1 MPRRLRSPLA
11 VLSCLLALVAPAA
24 ALAQHAHGAHEHG
37 VAELTVALEGR
48 MLQVELISPLD
59 NLVGFEHAPAD
70 AAQRAALAAAESRLQ
85 DAAGMFALP
94 VEAGCT
100 VRQVEIESPWPQGE
114 RKHDHAHAH
123 DHAQPTRGEHEDMV
137 VSYGFECA
145 HPEALRRLELRAF
158 KHFPRLHRV
167 RAEFATP
174 RGQGGGVLTPGAAA
188 LAL

>member
-1 MPRRLRSPLA
+1 MPRRLRSPLT
-11 VLSCLLALVAPAA
+11 VFSCLLALVAPAA

-48 MLQVELISPLD
+48 MLQVELISPLY

-70 AAQRAALAAAESRLQ
+70 AAQRAALAAAESRLE
-85 DAAGMFALP
+85 DAAAMFALP
-94 VEAGCT
+94 AAAGCA
-100 VRQVEIESPWPQGE
+100 VRQVEIESPWPQGGRE
-114 RKHDHAHAH
+114 HAHAH

-137 VSYGFECA
+137 ASYGFECT

-158 KHFPRLHRV
+158 KHFPRLQRV